1 MRCQNVGSMLS
12 ASVVLVATVCSS
24 VDIKSRQ
31 GVWKCCT
38 YAASAACDGP
48 GCLAAVR
55 VSQNEAAQEAAY
67 RCCLD
72 GRKMFVA
79 EPSRLGG
86 NDDAAHPEPREGA
99 KVRAAH
105 SESRA
110 GKRNDSVDRSCAE
123 AAPREGNW
131 PGHRRAARAL
141 HQAYCFVPHCGP
153 LHAAEERAAV
163 LGPLA
168 FSIYC
173 SGVWRLARRRQ
184 PTSRQPW
191 QGASIGRS
199 DIESPSV

>member
-1 MRCQNVGSMLS
+1 ML
-12 ASVVLVATVCSS
+12 
-24 VDIKSRQ
+24 
-31 GVWKCCT
+31 
-38 YAASAACDGP
+38 
-48 GCLAAVR
+48 
-55 VSQNEAAQEAAY
+55 
-67 RCCLD
+67 
-72 GRKMFVA
+72 VA

-86 NDDAAHPEPREGA
+86 NDDSAHPQSREGA

-105 SESRA
+105 PESGA

-123 AAPREGNW
+123 AAPREGDW

-141 HQAYCFVPHCGP
+141 HQAHCFVPYCGP

-168 FSIYC
+168 FSIHC
-173 SGVWRLARRRQ
+173 PSVWRLAQRGQ
-184 PTSRQPW
+184 QTSRQPR